1 MWITKGVE
9 MRKRVRRKR
18 KNKVLRKVLI
28 LGLCLGISGWLMSC
42 IDKKANVV
50 DDQEVVESD
59 IGQVEV
65 AEGIWVTV
73 DEYEQIARERDAWK
87 ESEAASAE
95 AERDLYL
102 KSLESTETETPE
114 YIRKDDDYM
123 LLKIAMAEAEGED
136 TIGKALVIRTVLNRV
151 QSDNFPDTIKDVI
164 FQENQFT
171 PIRNGRYDKVTPNDD
186 CYIAL
191 EMVEDGWDE
200 SEGALYFERNTNK
213 ETWHSKNLTKLF
225 THGNHTFY
233 SEKGGK

>member
-1 MWITKGVE
+1 

-114 YIRKDDDYM
+114 YLRKDDDYM

-151 QSDNFPDTIKDVI
+151 QSDSFPDTIKDVI

-171 PIRNGRYDKVTPNDD
+171 PTRNGRYDKVTPNDD

-191 EMVEDGWDE
+191 EMVKDGWDE
-200 SEGALYFERNTNK
+200 SEGALYFERTTSK
-213 ETWHSKNLTKLF
+213 DTWHSKNLTKLF

-233 SEKGGK
+233 SEIRR

>member
-1 MWITKGVE
+1 
-9 MRKRVRRKR
+9 MRKRVRRR

-28 LGLCLGISGWLMSC
+28 LGLCLWISGWLMSC

-65 AEGIWVTV
+65 AEGIWVTA

-102 KSLESTETETPE
+102 KSLETTTIPE
-114 YIRKDDDYM
+114 YLRKDDDYM
-123 LLKIAMAEAEGED
+123 LAKIAMAEAEGED

-151 QSDNFPDTIKDVI
+151 KSDDFPDTVKEVI

-171 PIRNGRYDKVTPNDD
+171 PIKNGRYDRVTPNED
-186 CYIAL
+186 CYKAL
-191 EMVEDGWDE
+191 ELVKDGWNE
-200 SEGALYFERNTNK
+200 SDGALYFERTTSKN
-213 ETWHSKNLTKLF
+213 TWHSKNLTKLF

>member
-9 MRKRVRRKR
+9 MRKRVRRR

-28 LGLCLGISGWLMSC
+28 LGLCLWISGWLMSC

-65 AEGIWVTV
+65 AEGIWVTA

-102 KSLESTETETPE
+102 KRLETTTIPE
-114 YIRKDDDYM
+114 YLRKDDDYM
-123 LLKIAMAEAEGED
+123 LAKIAMAEAEGED

-151 QSDNFPDTIKDVI
+151 KSDDFPDTVKEVI

-171 PIRNGRYDKVTPNDD
+171 PIKNGRYDRVTPNED
-186 CYIAL
+186 CYKAL
-191 EMVEDGWDE
+191 ELVKDGWNE
-200 SEGALYFERNTNK
+200 SDGALYFERTTSKN
-213 ETWHSKNLTKLF
+213 TWHSKNLTKLF

>member
-9 MRKRVRRKR
+9 MRKRVRRR

-28 LGLCLGISGWLMSC
+28 LGLCLWISGWLMSC

-65 AEGIWVTV
+65 AEGIWVTA

-102 KSLESTETETPE
+102 KSLETTTIPE
-114 YIRKDDDYM
+114 YLRKDDDYM
-123 LLKIAMAEAEGED
+123 LAKIAMAEAEGED

-151 QSDNFPDTIKDVI
+151 KSDDFPDTVKEVI

-171 PIRNGRYDKVTPNDD
+171 PIKNGRYDRVTPNED
-186 CYIAL
+186 CYKAL
-191 EMVEDGWDE
+191 ELVKDGWNE
-200 SEGALYFERNTNK
+200 SDGALYFERTTSKN
-213 ETWHSKNLTKLF
+213 TWHSKNLTKLF

>member
-18 KNKVLRKVLI
+18 NNKVLRKILI

-114 YIRKDDDYM
+114 YLRKDDDYM

-136 TIGKALVIRTVLNRV
+136 VIGKALVIRTVLNRV
-151 QSDNFPDTIKDVI
+151 KSDSFPDTIKDVI

-171 PIRNGRYDKVTPNDD
+171 PTRNGRYDKVTPNDD

-225 THGNHTFY
+225 KHGNHTFY

>member
-9 MRKRVRRKR
+9 MRKRVRRR

-28 LGLCLGISGWLMSC
+28 LGLCLWISGWLMSC

-65 AEGIWVTV
+65 AEGIWVTA
-73 DEYEQIARERDAWK
+73 DEYEQIARDRDAWK

-102 KSLESTETETPE
+102 KSLETTTIPE
-114 YIRKDDDYM
+114 YLRKDDDYM
-123 LLKIAMAEAEGED
+123 LAKIAMAEAEGED

-151 QSDNFPDTIKDVI
+151 KSDDFPDTVKEVI

-171 PIRNGRYDKVTPNDD
+171 PIKNGRYDRVTPNED
-186 CYIAL
+186 CYKAL
-191 EMVEDGWDE
+191 ELVKDGWNE
-200 SEGALYFERNTNK
+200 SDGALYFERTTSKN
-213 ETWHSKNLTKLF
+213 TWHSKNLTKLF

>member
-123 LLKIAMAEAEGED
+123 LLKMAMAEAEGED

-171 PIRNGRYDKVTPNDD
+171 PTRNGRYDKVTPNDD

-191 EMVEDGWDE
+191 EMVKDGWDE

-213 ETWHSKNLTKLF
+213 ETWHSKNLIKLF

>member
-1 MWITKGVE
+1 M
-9 MRKRVRRKR
+9 RRKVKKR
-18 KNKVLRKVLI
+18 NKVVSRVLL
-28 LGLCLGISGWLMSC
+28 LGACLCISGWIASC
-42 IDKKANVV
+42 SGKSV
-50 DDQEVVESD
+50 DHSHSQEESTEYYAEK
-59 IGQVEV
+59 VEV
-65 AEGIWVTV
+65 ADGMWVTLE
-73 DEYEQIARERDAWK
+73 EYEKIEKERDAYI
-87 ESEAASAE
+87 ESERESAE
-95 AERDLYL
+95 AERELYL
-102 KSLESTETETPE
+102 KSLETTSVPE
-114 YIRKDDDYM
+114 YLRKDDDYM

-151 QSDNFPDTIKDVI
+151 QSDSFPDTIKDVI

-191 EMVEDGWDE
+191 EMVEEGWDE

-233 SEKGGK
+233 SERGGK